1 MFKDTKA
8 FSGFSVKDLEA
19 TREFYGQTLGLEV
32 EEQGPGLRL
41 KIASGNAIVIYPKED
56 HVPATS
62 TILNFPVDDIDH
74 AVRELGERGVKFEQ
88 SYGSHGPA
96 VCATASLPKAY
107 GSVDPP
113 SPSTYGG
120 RRSAAWR
127 ATMITMAPCC
137 SWRRRARRGT

>member
-56 HVPATS
+56 HVPATY
-62 TILNFPVDDIDH
+62 TILNFPVDDI
-74 AVRELGERGVKFEQ
+74 ARGIA
-88 SYGSHGPA
+88 SGRGPDIA
-96 VCATASLPKAY
+96 WFKDPAGNIL
-107 GSVDPP
+107 SVLQEGHP
-113 SPSTYGG
+113 
-120 RRSAAWR
+120 
-127 ATMITMAPCC
+127 AP
-137 SWRRRARRGT
+137 AQTE